1 MCMSCGCG
9 SPNDDHGDSRNITLN
24 DLDQAAQA
32 AGTSVGQVSQNIS
45 NGWSQMASA
54 SGERGLPDSSS
65 QQSQQGSAGQT
76 GDQQTDTSAWQQQ
89 NQTQPQRQPGQYAAS
104 PGQESGTDWQESQQ
118 AGYTGQTGVQTPPQQ
133 D

>member
-32 AGTSVGQVSQNIS
+32 AGTSVGQISQNIS
-45 NGWSQMASA
+45 SSWNQMAGA
-54 SGERGLPDSSS
+54 SGERGLPGSSS
-65 QQSQQGSAGQT
+65 QQSQQGNAGQSAG
-76 GDQQTDTSAWQQQ
+76 QQTDTSTWQQQ
-89 NQTQPQRQPGQYAAS
+89 NITQPQRQPGQHADS

-118 AGYTGQTGVQTPPQQ
+118 AGYTGRTGVQTPQQ
-133 D
+133 E